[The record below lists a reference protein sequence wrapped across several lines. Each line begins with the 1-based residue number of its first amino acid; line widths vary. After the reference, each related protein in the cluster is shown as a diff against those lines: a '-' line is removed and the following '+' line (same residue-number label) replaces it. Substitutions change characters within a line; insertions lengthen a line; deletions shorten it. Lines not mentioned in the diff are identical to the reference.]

1 MYPAYRLSRLVFAAL
16 FLIFFIGCAKEYRP
30 ASLKDLTC
38 MEEADQAIQR
48 GDYELG
54 VRLHLDFLKKEPENA
69 LAMYHVGYAY
79 GMAGNHA
86 KEIEFYENAIA
97 TGYNL
102 DADFYYN
109 MGMAYAELGS
119 FEKAK
124 SAFKKALEINPHHAE
139 AREVLGSLEKE

>member
-1 MYPAYRLSRLVFAAL
+1 MYPVYGKSRVAFAAL
-16 FLIFFIGCAKEYRP
+16 FLVFFIGCAKEYRP
-30 ASLKDLTC
+30 ASQKGLTC

-54 VRLHLDFLKKEPENA
+54 VRLHMEFLSKKPKNA
-69 LAMYHVGYAY
+69 LAIYHVGYAY

-86 KEIEFYENAIA
+86 KEIEFYEDAIA
-97 TGYNL
+97 SGYNW

-109 MGMAYAELGS
+109 LGMAYAELGS

-124 SAFKKALEINPHHAE
+124 SAFKKALEINPHHTE
-139 AREVLGSLEKE
+139 AREVLGSLERE